1 MNPFELPKPT
11 VLKFESL
18 FFQGLS
24 FNEAGIRRVWAG
36 TKLSL
41 TMISIPLPPL
51 PASVS
56 LSLLVS

>member
-24 FNEAGIRRVWAG
+24 FNEAGIGRVWAG
-36 TKLSL
+36 TKLLL
-41 TMISIPLPPL
+41 TLI
-51 PASVS
+51 
-56 LSLLVS
+56 